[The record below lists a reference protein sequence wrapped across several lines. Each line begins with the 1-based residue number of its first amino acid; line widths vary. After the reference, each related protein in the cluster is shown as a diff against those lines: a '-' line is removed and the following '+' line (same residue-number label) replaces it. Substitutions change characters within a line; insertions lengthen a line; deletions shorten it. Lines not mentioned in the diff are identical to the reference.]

1 MVITKASNEDGSDN
15 SQRSSPPPRS
25 KGPWE
30 WLQQLVT
37 FVRIQQPAKLALNL
51 LLGFFLVR
59 LLPITGRPSSE
70 GHAVTVQ
77 VPQCDG
83 ACYCVATRQPSQV
96 PFSEFVVRAKR
107 NQVRAVSI
115 DGNQLTYWLR
125 STNAIARE
133 LPPGADKMRLSF
145 QTVRPLD
152 FPTPYETLVKN
163 NVQFTAVDKRNNRF
177 LNIMVRDDDISTHT
191 FLDTRSPCAV
201 HCNTGLLL
209 LRGPAHHRPQPP
221 ATQTAP
227 AWCGSTAQ
235 RRQRAPASH
244 QIRRRGWCG

>member
-1 MVITKASNEDGSDN
+1 M
-15 SQRSSPPPRS
+15 
-25 KGPWE
+25 
-30 WLQQLVT
+30 
-37 FVRIQQPAKLALNL
+37 FVRIQQPAKLVLNL

-77 VPQCDG
+77 V
-83 ACYCVATRQPSQV
+83 CYNAVTSSHGNAPPYQQV

-107 NQVRAVSI
+107 NQVRSVSI

-125 STNAIARE
+125 SNNAVARD
-133 LPPGADKMRLSF
+133 LPAGADKMRISF

-177 LNIMVRDDDISTHT
+177 LNIMVRLCVCLCVWSLHCT
-191 FLDTRSPCAV
+191 LSCAQV
-201 HCNTGLLL
+201 RKPPTGVLL
-209 LRGPAHHRPQPP
+209 LRRFADHRTQPP
-221 ATQTAP
+221 APEAS
-227 AWCGSTAQ
+227 AARC
-235 RRQRAPASH
+235 RAASQQQH
-244 QIRRRGWCG
+244 HASASNQV